1 MSYVF
6 TISHVVFHKIQ
17 SSARADG
24 SYCKTLGLRSEFW

>member
-6 TISHVVFHKIQ
+6 AISHVVFHKIQ

-24 SYCKTLGLRSEFW
+24 SYRKVLGLRSAFW